1 MKINKILIIALA
13 IVLIVGIIAGVVYF
27 TTRNDDADK
36 DPTDEFIENNNYPF
50 NGIYGDDVSIVTEEQ
65 IKQALEED
73 ATITE
78 YAKDITVEISKDQI
92 VNLSCSLENAENL
105 CSDVPELETFRP
117 FASAMNG
124 QRIGIGVSVNKGDN
138 GYLEIEPA
146 SVTIGKTKVNL
157 KLFSGLF
164 GKIDMTQW
172 VGDIPNDAITF
183 TEGAIAFS
191 DELPKF
197 LQ

>member
-105 CSDVPELETFRP
+105 CTFAAPRRCYESVWLPE
-117 FASAMNG
+117 
-124 QRIGIGVSVNKGDN
+124 QRNQR
-138 GYLEIEPA
+138 Y
-146 SVTIGKTKVNL
+146 
-157 KLFSGLF
+157 
-164 GKIDMTQW
+164 
-172 VGDIPNDAITF
+172 
-183 TEGAIAFS
+183 FS
-191 DELPKF
+191 DTSFRFGCRSKNGLGAFERI
-197 LQ
+197 